1 MKTLT
6 KITFLLFFILNLNAQ
21 DSHSVFELNLGATPE
36 VVAIHD
42 VELLAG
48 TDPNEFE
55 KYVLNNIAPI
65 YNKMKGQ
72 QFILAKGDRGIRTNL
87 YAFII
92 TFRSIEDRNRIYP
105 PSGDLVGDFGEDAI
119 WDKLNS
125 MAKVFFSHT
134 DYVEVKHQKKRY

>member
-1 MKTLT
+1 MKTLAR
-6 KITFLLFFILNLNAQ
+6 ITFLLFLSLNLNAQ
-21 DSHSVFELNLGATPE
+21 DYQSEFITILGATPE

-48 TDPNEFE
+48 TDAKEFE
-55 KYVLNNIAPI
+55 AFVLNNIAPI

-72 QFILAKGDRGIRTNL
+72 QFSLVKGDRGIRTNQ

-92 TFRSIEDRNRIYP
+92 SFRSIEDRNRIYP
-105 PSGDLVGDFGEDAI
+105 PSGELVGDFGEDAL

-125 MAKVFFSHT
+125 MAKVFYAHT
-134 DYVEVKHQKKRY
+134 DYVKVKH

>member
-1 MKTLT
+1 MKTLAR
-6 KITFLLFFILNLNAQ
+6 ITFLLFFILNLNAQ
-21 DSHSVFELNLGATPE
+21 DYQSEFMTILGATPE

-48 TDPNEFE
+48 TDAKEFE
-55 KYVLNNIAPI
+55 AFVLNNIAPI

-72 QFILAKGDRGIRTNL
+72 QFSLVKGDRGIRANL

-92 TFRSIEDRNRIYP
+92 SFKSIEDRNRIYP
-105 PSGDLVGDFGEDAI
+105 PSGELVGDFGEDAL

-125 MAKVFFSHT
+125 MAKVFYAHT
-134 DYVEVKHQKKRY
+134 DYVKVMD

>member
-1 MKTLT
+1 MKTLI

-21 DSHSVFELNLGATPE
+21 DPRSEFKSIIGSTPD

-42 VELLAG
+42 VELLPGKDA
-48 TDPNEFE
+48 NEFE
-55 KYVLNNIAPI
+55 MFVLNKIAPI

-72 QFILAKGDRGIRTNL
+72 QFTLVKGDRGIRTNQ

-92 TFRSIEDRNRIYP
+92 SFKSIEDRNRIYP
-105 PSGDLVGDFGEDAI
+105 PSGELVGDFGEDAV

-125 MAKVFFSHT
+125 MAKVFYSHT
-134 DYVEVKHQKKRY
+134 DYVKVKPKY

>member
-1 MKTLT
+1 MKTLAR
-6 KITFLLFFILNLNAQ
+6 ITFLLFLSLNLNAQ
-21 DSHSVFELNLGATPE
+21 DYQSEFITILGATPE

-48 TDPNEFE
+48 TVAKEFE
-55 KYVLNNIAPI
+55 AFVLNKIAPI

-72 QFILAKGDRGIRTNL
+72 QFSLVKGDRGIHANQ

-92 TFRSIEDRNRIYP
+92 SFRSIEDRNRIYP
-105 PSGDLVGDFGEDAI
+105 PSGELVGDFGEDAL

-125 MAKVFFSHT
+125 MAKVFYTHT
-134 DYVEVKHQKKRY
+134 DYVKVKH

>member
-1 MKTLT
+1 MKTLAR
-6 KITFLLFFILNLNAQ
+6 ITFLLFLSLNLNAQ
-21 DSHSVFELNLGATPE
+21 DYQSEFITILGATPE

-48 TDPNEFE
+48 TDAKEFE
-55 KYVLNNIAPI
+55 AFVLNNIAPI

-72 QFILAKGDRGIRTNL
+72 QFSLVKGDRGIRTNQ

-92 TFRSIEDRNRIYP
+92 SFRSIEDRNRIYP
-105 PSGDLVGDFGEDAI
+105 PSGELVGDFGEDAL

-125 MAKVFFSHT
+125 MAKVFYTHT
-134 DYVEVKHQKKRY
+134 DYVKVKH